1 MLDPVPWAHGLGGQK
16 DLPIP
21 LSLAVA
27 GSVAALVV
35 SFTVLAVAWRSP
47 RYATATGRAL
57 PGLDRVVVS
66 RPFRATL
73 QVLGLLAA
81 AYVAM
86 VATLGQDLLTNPVF
100 GIVLIWWWVGIVPA
114 SLLLGPV
121 WRAISP
127 HRTLVTGL
135 ARALGVDPARGVA
148 TYPERL
154 GYWPAALGLLAF
166 VWFELVYPF
175 ATELGPM
182 RFWLALY
189 VGAMLIG
196 GAVFGTDFFA
206 RADPLE
212 VYSSLLARLSVWST
226 DDGGLRLTSPLAN
239 LDRTVARPGLVAVV
253 AVLFGST
260 AYDSYRE
267 STAWVQ
273 RVQSWDVPTT
283 VVANLALVGTIV
295 LVGVLF
301 AGACML
307 TPVREGTP
315 RTALPA
321 AFAHAIVPIVAGYI
335 VAHYATY
342 LLERGQQ
349 TLMQVS
355 DPFSTGQDWFGTA
368 GLGVDY
374 WLSSHPTALATLKV
388 LAVVV
393 GHVVGVVA
401 SHERAVGLLPR
412 RHQLTGQLALLA
424 VMVAFTAGGLSLL
437 FAG

>member
-226 DDGGLRLTSPLAN
+226 DDGGLRVTSPLAN
-239 LDRTVARPGLVAVV
+239 LDRTVPRPGLVAVV

-335 VAHYATY
+335 IAHYATY

-349 TLMQVS
+349 TLMQLS

>member
-35 SFTVLAVAWRSP
+35 SFTVLAVAWRTP
-47 RYATATGRAL
+47 RYAGTTGRAV
-57 PGLDRVVVS
+57 PGLGRVVDS
-66 RPFRATL
+66 RPFRAAL
-73 QVLGLLAA
+73 QVVGLLAA

-100 GIVLIWWWVGIVPA
+100 GLVLIWWWVGIVPA

-121 WRAISP
+121 WKAISP
-127 HRTLVTGL
+127 HRTLVTL
-135 ARALGVDPARGVA
+135 LVRATGGDPAHGIA
-148 TYPERL
+148 PYPARL

-175 ATELGPM
+175 ATELGPI
-182 RFWLALY
+182 RLWLAVY
-189 VGAMLIG
+189 VGSRLIG

-206 RADPLE
+206 RADPFE

-226 DDGGLRLTSPLAN
+226 DDGGLRVMSPLAN

-267 STAWVQ
+267 STVWVQ
-273 RVQSWDVPTT
+273 RVQSWEVSTT
-283 VVANLALVGTIV
+283 LVANLALVGTV
-295 LVGVLF
+295 LLVGVLF
-301 AGACML
+301 AAACML
-307 TPVREGTP
+307 TPVRAGTP
-315 RTALPA
+315 RTALPG
-321 AFAHAIVPIVAGYI
+321 AFAHAIVPIVAGYM

-388 LAVVV
+388 LAVVL